1 MDRFR
6 FVGWVERSETQHLP
20 FAWNTLV
27 VAPFFF
33 NNYGKKMNH
42 KDTKAQRI
50 PPVICHNFLSIKD
63 GKGGFIAIGKRASQK
78 G

>member
-1 MDRFR
+1 MVRAVLLLSGKEYLNRD
-6 FVGWVERSETQHLP
+6 ER
-20 FAWNTLV
+20 AVTLSSLS
-27 VAPFFF
+27 AFCLI
-33 NNYGKKMNH
+33 GKKMNH

-50 PPVICHNFLSIKD
+50 LPVICHNFLSIKD